1 MKHPTSNIQYPTSN
15 IQYPTSNIQYPTS
28 NIQHPTSMSTN
39 TKIDY
44 LDRKIL
50 SILTKNARVPFVEVA
65 RLCKVSG
72 AAIHQRVQQ
81 LVAEKV
87 IRGSQFNLSPNAL
100 GYQTCAF
107 IGIQLNLITRKSH
120 DEAFAKLMNIPE
132 IVECHHI
139 SGKYSLLAKV
149 YTKDNEHLKL
159 LIIEKIQSIPE
170 VTFTETYISLQEGFE
185 RQVSVE

>member
-1 MKHPTSNIQYPTSN
+1 MATNI
-15 IQYPTSNIQYPTS
+15 
-28 NIQHPTSMSTN
+28 
-39 TKIDY
+39 KIDQ
-44 LDRKIL
+44 LDKKIL
-50 SILTKNARVPFVEVA
+50 SMLTKNARMPFVEIA
-65 RLCKVSG
+65 RACKVSG

-81 LVAEKV
+81 MVAAGIIK
-87 IRGSQFNLSPNAL
+87 GSQFNLSPRAL

-120 DEAFAKLMNIPE
+120 DDAFNKLMEIPE

-139 SGKYSLLAKV
+139 SGKYSLLVKV
-149 YTKDNEHLKL
+149 YTRNNEHLKL

-170 VTFTETYISLQEGFE
+170 VTFTETYVSLQEGIE